1 MKMKCE
7 IIRDLFPS
15 YIDGLTSRES
25 NELIEEHLE
34 ECGECREYLASMKEE
49 IAEENQPAK
58 NKKAIQPLRKLRQKT
73 RRKILLAAG
82 GAVLIC
88 GLVFGGGLLYYSRTW
103 TADSEDVKM
112 TIETWDGIA
121 SIRFS
126 PEKKNSRLYAETGE
140 DNTITI
146 VEGKLAPFTKAYNAN
161 AYWSCTFV
169 DEDTVMGLD
178 GQNMDFSEDKV
189 LTIKYEDR
197 TETVSL
203 EDLAREALENP
214 SAQSDEVEMTWAKD
228 DNGTVTLGFF
238 PEILGVYLRAE
249 DAREDRILIRQYYDS
264 QEETAQKGAF
274 YTINFIDED
283 TIRLSDG
290 TERELSQDD
299 VLTIEYEDKTEEIS
313 FSDLWE
319 GSLPGDAQD
328 D

>member
-1 MKMKCE
+1 MKCE

-34 ECGECREYLASMKEE
+34 ECGECREYLDEMKED
-49 IAEENQPAK
+49 IAGENQPVK
-58 NKKAIQPLRKLRQKT
+58 NKKAVQPFRKLRQKT

-88 GLVFGGGLLYYSRTW
+88 GLIFGGGLLYYSRTW
-103 TADSEDVKM
+103 TANSEDVKM

-161 AYWSCTFV
+161 AYWSCTFI

-178 GQNMDFSEDKV
+178 GQNMDFSEDQV
-189 LTIKYEDR
+189 LTIKYKDR
-197 TETVSL
+197 TETISL
-203 EDLAREALENP
+203 ADLAREALENP
-214 SAQSDEVEMTWAKD
+214 PAQSDEVKMTWAKE
-228 DNGTVTLGFF
+228 DNG
-238 PEILGVYLRAE
+238 
-249 DAREDRILIRQYYDS
+249 
-264 QEETAQKGAF
+264 
-274 YTINFIDED
+274 
-283 TIRLSDG
+283 
-290 TERELSQDD
+290 
-299 VLTIEYEDKTEEIS
+299 
-313 FSDLWE
+313 
-319 GSLPGDAQD
+319 
-328 D
+328 

>member
-34 ECGECREYLASMKEE
+34 ECGACREYLDEMKED
-49 IAEENQPAK
+49 IAGENQPVK
-58 NKKAIQPLRKLRQKT
+58 NKEAVKPFRKLRQKT
-73 RRKILLAAG
+73 RKKIFLTAG
-82 GAVLIC
+82 GAVLVC
-88 GLVFGGGLLYYSRTW
+88 ALVFWGGLLYYGRTW

-112 TIETWDGIA
+112 TIDAQGGIA
-121 SIRFS
+121 TLRFA
-126 PEKKNSRLYAETGE
+126 PEKKNYKLYAEAGE

-146 VEGKLAPFTKAYNAN
+146 VESKQVPFAKTYNPN
-161 AYWSCTFV
+161 AYWSCTFI

-203 EDLAREALENP
+203 EDLARHALENP
-214 SAQSDEVEMTWAKD
+214 PAQSDEVNMTWAKD
-228 DNGTVTLGFF
+228 ENGTVTLGFF
-238 PEILGVYLRAE
+238 PEILGVYLKVE
-249 DAREDRILIRQYYDS
+249 DAGEDQILIRQYYDS
-264 QEETAQKGAF
+264 QEEAAENGAF
-274 YTINFIDED
+274 YTVNFIDEE
-283 TIRLSDG
+283 TIRLPDG
-290 TERELSQDD
+290 TER
-299 VLTIEYEDKTEEIS
+299 TIEEGDSLKIQYEDKTEEIS

>member
-34 ECGECREYLASMKEE
+34 ECGDCREYLASMQEE
-49 IAEENQPAK
+49 IVQENQPVK
-58 NKKAIQPLRKLRQKT
+58 NKEAVKPFRKLRQKT
-73 RRKILLAAG
+73 RKKIFLTAG
-82 GAVLIC
+82 GAVLVC
-88 GLVFGGGLLYYSRTW
+88 ALLFGGGFLYYGRSW
-103 TADSEDVKM
+103 TANSEDVKM
-112 TIETWDGIA
+112 TIDAQGGIA
-121 SIRFS
+121 TFRFA
-126 PEKKNSRLYAETGE
+126 PEKKNCKLYAEAGE

-146 VEGKLAPFTKAYNAN
+146 VESKQVPFAKTYNPN
-161 AYWSCTFV
+161 AYWSCTFI

-178 GQNMDFSEDKV
+178 GQNMDFSEDQV

-197 TETVSL
+197 TESIPIG
-203 EDLAREALENP
+203 ELASQALENP
-214 SAQSDEVEMTWAKD
+214 VAQSKDVKMTLEKD
-228 DNGTVTLGFF
+228 DTGTVTLGFF
-238 PEILGVYLRAE
+238 PELMGVSLKVEAAGE
-249 DAREDRILIRQYYDS
+249 NHILIRQYYNG
-264 QEETAQKGAF
+264 EGEPAENGTF
-274 YTINFIDED
+274 YTVDFIDEN

-290 TERELSQDD
+290 TERELSQED
-299 VLTIEYEDKTEEIS
+299 VLTIEYEDKIEEIS